1 MLGEARV
8 QPPQAATPLLEARVI
23 RRWYYEVVIGDVLV
37 GDQSLNQPC
46 LVVLE
51 LLTQYPPALLYSRSL
66 PKKITEGLLPH
77 STPTSYTVLTPPHL
91 QYLASQLSSIAYV
104 YLLARR
110 E

>member
-51 LLTQYPPALLYSRSL
+51 LLNQNPAALHYSRSM
-66 PKKITEGLLPH
+66 KVSCPH
-77 STPTSYTVLTPPHL
+77 STPPNPISSTVLT
-91 QYLASQLSSIAYV
+91 YTT
-104 YLLARR
+104 
-110 E
+110 